1 MVSNKILG
9 ILITPQSKKI
19 ILEKIKKYLENPTD
33 FFHIVSLNPEN
44 LVIAQNSENF
54 KRVINTAQIRIV
66 DGIGVVMASRILN
79 VQVGERLTGVELMKE
94 LVTIASERRLRV
106 LLIGGKSNL
115 AVKLSDCYSKKYPGA
130 KFLGIEGIKNIKN
143 PQKKEEKKIFSIVAN
158 FKPHIVLVAFGSP
171 DQELWLSRHRAQFK
185 NCLCMGVGGA
195 FDYLGGIVP
204 RAPVFIRRL
213 GLEWLFR
220 LIVQPWRWRRQLRLV
235 RFCWLVGKE
244 KITQLL
250 NHSNV

>member
-1 MVSNKILG
+1 MTKNKILG
-9 ILITPQSKKI
+9 ITVIPQSKKN

-44 LVIAQNSENF
+44 LVIAQNLENF

-79 VQVGERLTGVELMKE
+79 VKVGERLTGVELMKE
-94 LVTIASERRLRV
+94 LITMPSERRLRV
-106 LLIGGKSNL
+106 LLIGGKPNL
-115 AVKLSDCYSKKYPGA
+115 AVKLADCYSKRYPKA

-158 FKPHIVLVAFGSP
+158 FKPQIVLVAFGSP
-171 DQELWLSRHRAQFK
+171 DQELWLFRHRDQFK

-195 FDYLGGIVP
+195 FDYLGGVVP

-220 LIVQPWRWRRQLRLV
+220 LIIQPWRWHRQLRLI
-235 RFCWLVGKE
+235 RFVWLVGKE
-244 KITQLL
+244 KIAQLF
-250 NHSNV
+250 NHSLR